1 MTDYDI
7 QNRKNKFIYNED
19 KGAVGLLYN
28 NKVIFIIE
36 NKRIHHDQET
46 WFKNALKQS
55 GLGFETYRVISNCPD
70 EEIHHICHA
79 HAAYAQSGFDDA
91 SILVMDGMNKPDG
104 ISIGIFTAKA
114 GKIEEVKTY
123 STAYSLGSFY
133 GNGVYHCGFG
143 SSDYAGKLMGASS
156 YVTEQIENLP
166 VFFSVNKE
174 TGDIERSDIQCVHNT
189 EDDADI
195 IFSFT
200 NEECLIDLFKHLY
213 FKESKFTFEHVK
225 VAASFQQM
233 FEHSVQSLLDFMR
246 NTLPSRNLIITGGCG
261 LNCVMNGKVIRS
273 GMWND
278 LFIPNMCEDQ
288 GNIIGRMVMELGQK
302 VTKPYI
308 YNSVTYPV
316 PKDYRKKISKEELAE
331 RIHKGQIVAWFE
343 GGSEYGPRA
352 LCHRSILA
360 KPTFPWM
367 SNRINEIK
375 HREYWRP
382 LAPVVLDTHFTTFF
396 DVPGRIWYPHKVML
410 ATEYIRPEWQRK
422 IPAVCAPD
430 NSSRPQVLTNC
441 PENHTLYSLMQD
453 YNLPILVNTSMN
465 DAGMPICEY
474 PQNAIDFVSQ
484 YDDVL
489 LVFVKNNTLYI
500 KE

>member
-1 MTDYDI
+1 MSINT
-7 QNRKNKFIYNED
+7 FD
-19 KGAVGLLYN
+19 KGSNGLIVN
-28 NKVIFIIE
+28 NEVVLLIETKKVKNPPEWLFNNAKRFGIE
-36 NKRIHHDQET
+36 KHNCSGILQNNPPDRDQ
-46 WFKNALKQS
+46 
-55 GLGFETYRVISNCPD
+55 
-70 EEIHHICHA
+70 HHICHA
-79 HAAYAQSGFDDA
+79 WAAYAQSGFTDA
-91 SILVMDGMNKPDG
+91 SILVIDGMDHPLGN
-104 ISIGIFTAKA
+104 SIAIYKA
-114 GKIEEVKTY
+114 NGDTIEKVKTY
-123 STAYSLGSFY
+123 PIKHSLGSLY
-133 GNGVYHCGFG
+133 SAGVSLCGWENTDWCG
-143 SSDYAGKLMGASS
+143 RLMGASA
-156 YVTEQIENLP
+156 YATDINNVEPFLIVDP
-166 VFFSVNKE
+166 Y
-174 TGDIERSDIQCVHNT
+174 TGDIIEENGYFYVTDLDKYDEQTGQGHKMNFAPTEYLNKIIAPREGDIPKFDFTCVNIAGT
-189 EDDADI
+189 I
-195 IFSFT
+195 QY
-200 NEECLIDLFKHLY
+200 LF
-213 FKESKFTFEHVK
+213 E
-225 VAASFQQM
+225 Q
-233 FEHSVQSLLDFMR
+233 SVQSLLNFMY

-308 YNSVTYPV
+308 YNNVTYPV

-360 KPTFPWM
+360 KPTFLWM

-382 LAPVVLDTHFTTFF
+382 LAPVVLDTHFKTFF

-422 IPAVCAPD
+422 LPAICAPD

-453 YNLPILVNTSMN
+453 YDLPILVNTSMN

-474 PQNAIDFVSQ
+474 PQDAIDFTSA
-484 YDDVL
+484 YRDVL
-489 LVFVKNNTLYI
+489 LVFVKNDTLYI

>member
-1 MTDYDI
+1 MIDA
-7 QNRKNKFIYNED
+7 FE
-19 KGAVGLLYN
+19 KGANGL
-28 NKVIFIIE
+28 IINGNVRFLIE
-36 NKRIHHDQET
+36 TKRIPIPSKWLFDIAKRYGIDGNECDGVLE
-46 WFKNALKQS
+46 NNPNR
-55 GLGFETYRVISNCPD
+55 GV
-70 EEIHHICHA
+70 HHICHA
-79 HAAYAQSGFDDA
+79 WAAYAQSGFTKA
-91 SILVMDGMNKPDG
+91 SILVIDGMNRPDG
-104 ISIGIFTAKA
+104 ISIGIFQAENDSIKE
-114 GKIEEVKTY
+114 IKTY
-123 STAYSLGSFY
+123 PVAYSLGSLY
-133 GNGVYHCGFG
+133 SLGVALCGWG
-143 SSDYAGKLMGASS
+143 DNDYAGRLMGASS
-156 YVTEQIENLP
+156 YADQINEVEPFFLVDPYTGEVIESAGEFYATGMENYDEKTSTGHTLHFLNKNKYLERLSFPNNNKPPREFDFTCIRTAGTIQYLFEQ
-166 VFFSVNKE
+166 
-174 TGDIERSDIQCVHNT
+174 
-189 EDDADI
+189 
-195 IFSFT
+195 
-200 NEECLIDLFKHLY
+200 
-213 FKESKFTFEHVK
+213 
-225 VAASFQQM
+225 
-233 FEHSVQSLLDFMR
+233 SVQSLLNFMH

-316 PKDYRKKISKEELAE
+316 PKEYRKKISKEELAE

-382 LAPVVLDTHFTTFF
+382 LAPVVLDTHFKTFF
-396 DVPGRIWYPHKVML
+396 DVDGRIWYPHKVML

-422 IPAVCAPD
+422 LPAVCAPD

-441 PENHTLYSLMQD
+441 PENHTLYSLMQNYD
-453 YNLPILVNTSMN
+453 LPILVNTSMN

-474 PQNAIDFVSQ
+474 PQDAINFTSA
-484 YDDVL
+484 YEDVL
-489 LVFVKNNTLYI
+489 LVFVKNDTLYI